1 MESLRQSIANQ
12 DQVKSESKYLNEDPT
27 VKANYDQAVQR
38 AEDIINATQN
48 PELNKGTIE
57 QATQA
62 VQNAEQALH
71 GVEKLNQDKTTTS
84 KELNNLTNLTDA
96 QREKLKELI
105 NHSDSRDD
113 IKQELEQAKQL
124 NNAME
129 QLKNQVALK
138 DSVHSS
144 SNYFNEDSAQKQA
157 YDDAIKH
164 AEDIIKNTNDPNINP
179 QDIIKALN
187 NIKTATDNLHGEQRL
202 QNEKDT
208 SNNSIDH
215 MTHLNQPQKD
225 ALKQAIDGAT
235 TREQVAEKLKEAKA
249 LDNAMKQLENQVN
262 QDPAIT
268 SSSKFENEDTEQQKH
283 ITTL

>member
-129 QLKNQVALK
+129 ELKNQVALK

-144 SNYFNEDSAQKQA
+144 SNYFNEDSAQNK
-157 YDDAIKH
+157 
-164 AEDIIKNTNDPNINP
+164 
-179 QDIIKALN
+179 
-187 NIKTATDNLHGEQRL
+187 
-202 QNEKDT
+202 
-208 SNNSIDH
+208 H
-215 MTHLNQPQKD
+215 MTTRLNM
-225 ALKQAIDGAT
+225 LKT
-235 TREQVAEKLKEAKA
+235 
-249 LDNAMKQLENQVN
+249 
-262 QDPAIT
+262 
-268 SSSKFENEDTEQQKH
+268 
-283 ITTL
+283 

>member
-1 MESLRQSIANQ
+1 MLNQRKQAYDQAVQHANDLINGTNQPTINKGDISRASQTVNTTKDALDGNHRLEAAQQNATQTITNLSNLNNAQKDAEKHLVNQSTTLEQVQQHLQTAQDLDHAMESLRQSIANQ

-129 QLKNQVALK
+129 ELKIKLPLRIAFIQVVTISMKILLKNK
-138 DSVHSS
+138 
-144 SNYFNEDSAQKQA
+144 
-157 YDDAIKH
+157 
-164 AEDIIKNTNDPNINP
+164 
-179 QDIIKALN
+179 
-187 NIKTATDNLHGEQRL
+187 
-202 QNEKDT
+202 
-208 SNNSIDH
+208 H
-215 MTHLNQPQKD
+215 MTTRLNM
-225 ALKQAIDGAT
+225 LKT
-235 TREQVAEKLKEAKA
+235 
-249 LDNAMKQLENQVN
+249 
-262 QDPAIT
+262 
-268 SSSKFENEDTEQQKH
+268 
-283 ITTL
+283 

>member
-1 MESLRQSIANQ
+1 MRLLFQMAITLMLNQRKQAYDQAVQHANDLINGTNQPTINKGDISRASQTVNTTKDALDGNHRLEAAQQNATQTITNLSNLNNAQKDAEKHLVNQSTTLEQVQQHLQTAQDLDHAMESLRQSIANQ

-144 SNYFNEDSAQKQA
+144 SNYFNEDSAQNK
-157 YDDAIKH
+157 
-164 AEDIIKNTNDPNINP
+164 
-179 QDIIKALN
+179 
-187 NIKTATDNLHGEQRL
+187 
-202 QNEKDT
+202 
-208 SNNSIDH
+208 H
-215 MTHLNQPQKD
+215 MTTRLNM
-225 ALKQAIDGAT
+225 LKT
-235 TREQVAEKLKEAKA
+235 
-249 LDNAMKQLENQVN
+249 
-262 QDPAIT
+262 
-268 SSSKFENEDTEQQKH
+268 
-283 ITTL
+283 